1 MHAVWRINL
10 TERAQ
15 RSAERALRTMPNQAI
30 TLDLDGGAPMPN
42 RGEVMLLEDVSKD
55 PFIVFERQFKVSQR
69 GVEVTILVG
78 LPAEWPARS
87 GR

>member
-1 MHAVWRINL
+1 
-10 TERAQ
+10 
-15 RSAERALRTMPNQAI
+15 
-30 TLDLDGGAPMPN
+30 MPN